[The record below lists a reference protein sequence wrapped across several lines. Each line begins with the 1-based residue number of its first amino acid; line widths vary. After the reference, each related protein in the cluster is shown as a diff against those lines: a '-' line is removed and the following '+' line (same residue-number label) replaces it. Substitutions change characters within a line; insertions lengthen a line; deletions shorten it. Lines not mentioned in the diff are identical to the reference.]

1 MKGTNTCRTLRIWIY
16 WGFPCS
22 SLGLLGDGRP
32 SEECNILYYIL
43 GSALLRTDYA
53 GGEDGREGGWR
64 RRPAWSRH
72 GGEAAGEQEWGSPS
86 PGKVRNQPLISW
98 AWVLEF
104 SLLSPP
110 GAPPSSPCLSGVGSS
125 LGLPSAWRGASP
137 TATPLS
143 PMSGWVLPRGR
154 SCSRGPLWG

>member
-53 GGEDGREGGWR
+53 SGEDGREGSWR
-64 RRPAWSRH
+64 ESGRH
-72 GGEAAGEQEWGSPS
+72 ARDYSKSP
-86 PGKVRNQPLISW
+86 NY
-98 AWVLEF
+98 E
-104 SLLSPP
+104 
-110 GAPPSSPCLSGVGSS
+110 PSSCELSKTQTCI
-125 LGLPSAWRGASP
+125 PS
-137 TATPLS
+137 T
-143 PMSGWVLPRGR
+143 
-154 SCSRGPLWG
+154 